1 MSKVFWFDVETTGTD
16 PKENGII
23 QLACMVELEG
33 SVVMKQEFKMN
44 PLPWRPVISPG
55 AIATHGIGVKEIETY
70 PPADG
75 VKLKIEGFLAGFV
88 DRYDKNDKFIAAGYN
103 VDFDMSFLRELWDV
117 CADPYFGSW
126 FHFSYIDPARIIP
139 FLIYKGRMA
148 ALPDMKLGTIARH
161 FGIQGEQAHDAM
173 SDIKVTREIVGK
185 LWELFEK
192 GAG

>member
-1 MSKVFWFDVETTGTD
+1 MSFIAERMSHIDASGIRKVFALAANMKDPIDLSIGQPDYDVDEAVRL
-16 PKENGII
+16 EACAQI
-23 QLACMVELEG
+23 Q
-33 SVVMKQEFKMN
+33 
-44 PLPWRPVISPG
+44 
-55 AIATHGIGVKEIETY
+55 
-70 PPADG
+70 
-75 VKLKIEGFLAGFV
+75 AGFN
-88 DRYDKNDKFIAAGYN
+88 RYTQTWGIPE
-103 VDFDMSFLRELWDV
+103 LREECAAYYERRFGVTLENVMITSGVSGGLLLALMTTVNEGDEV
-117 CADPYFGSW
+117 LCADPYFGSW

-161 FGIQGEQAHDAM
+161 FGIQGEQAQDAM